1 MRTDSP
7 VILFDGVC
15 NLCNQTVQLILKYER
30 NPILKFATLQSD
42 TGKELIKKYNE
53 GMITDSVILIE
64 NGKLY
69 QQSTA
74 ALHIA
79 KRLNFFRFFYFL
91 IVLPT
96 WMRDPLYRYI
106 ARNRY
111 KWFGKR
117 MNCMVP
123 SPEFQN
129 RFFL

>member
-1 MRTDSP
+1 MHTDP
-7 VILFDGVC
+7 PIILFDGIC
-15 NLCNQTVQLILKYER
+15 NLCNQTVQLILKYELSST
-30 NPILKFATLQSD
+30 LKFATLQSE
-42 TGKELIKKYNE
+42 TGKSLLNSYDE
-53 GMITDSVILIE
+53 GMITDSVLLIE

-79 KRLNFFRFFYFL
+79 KRLKYFRFFYFL
-91 IVLPT
+91 IILPT

-117 MNCMVP
+117 TNCMVP
-123 SPEFQN
+123 SPEFHD
-129 RFFL
+129 RFIL

>member
-1 MRTDSP
+1 MQNEPP

-15 NLCNQTVQLILKYER
+15 NLCNKTVQLVLKYER
-30 NPILKFATLQSD
+30 NSTLKFATLQSK
-42 TGKELIKKYNE
+42 TGKSLLKNYDE
-53 GMITDSVILIE
+53 GMITDSVLLIE

-79 KRLNFFRFFYFL
+79 KRLNYFRFFYFL

-96 WMRDPLYRYI
+96 WIRDPLYRYI

-117 MNCMVP
+117 ASCMVP
-123 SPEFQN
+123 SPQLSE
-129 RFFL
+129 RFI